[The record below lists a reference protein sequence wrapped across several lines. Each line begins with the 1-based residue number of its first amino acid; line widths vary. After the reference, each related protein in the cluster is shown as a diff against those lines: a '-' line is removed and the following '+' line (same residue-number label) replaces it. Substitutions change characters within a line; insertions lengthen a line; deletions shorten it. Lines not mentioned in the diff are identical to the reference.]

1 MEWFLAH
8 TDQVFR
14 LTGLHLYQ
22 SIVPLVLGVI
32 IAVPLAAL
40 IRSNKRLSG
49 AVLAAGSLLYTIPS
63 LALFVTLPAIL
74 GTRILDISNIIIALT
89 IYAVALMLRVAVDA
103 FNSVDD
109 GVRQAATAMGYRPL
123 RRFLTVDL
131 PLSVPVLIAG
141 LRVVSVSNI
150 SMVSVGA
157 LIGVE
162 NLGFFF
168 RDGLRRY
175 FITEIVVGIIAT
187 LVLAL
192 LMDLVFVLLQR
203 ILTPWLRAGRIGS
216 KSGGGPDGGKPADRS
231 STGSTGSDG
240 TPLPGSALA
249 TAPDA
254 ALKGA

>member
-8 TDQVFR
+8 TDDVLR
-14 LTGLHLYQ
+14 LSGLHLYQ
-22 SIVPLVLGVI
+22 SVLPLVLGVL
-32 IAVPLAAL
+32 IALPVAQLVRGRRRVRGF
-40 IRSNKRLSG
+40 ILS
-49 AVLAAGSLLYTIPS
+49 AGSLLYTIPS

-74 GTRILDISNIIIALT
+74 GTRILDLSNIIVALT

-103 FNSVDD
+103 FDSVDD
-109 GVRQAATAMGYRPL
+109 GVRQAAVAMGYRPM

-141 LRVVSVSNI
+141 VRVVSVSNI

-162 NLGFFF
+162 NLGYFFS
-168 RDGLRRY
+168 DGLRRS
-175 FITEIVVGIIAT
+175 FTTEIVVGILAT

-192 LMDLVFVLLQR
+192 LMDTVFVLLQR
-203 ILTPWLRAGRIGS
+203 FLTPWLRAGKGR
-216 KSGGGPDGGKPADRS
+216 SGDDRDSRGTDGPAGPAAVSGKRPV
-231 STGSTGSDG
+231 
-240 TPLPGSALA
+240 PLAA
-249 TAPDA
+249 APDA